1 MTVIPKYH
9 GIQLEETRRSLLRVL
24 NHPSEAREQIRRYV
38 SALAFAIISVFTLL
52 LRLPGAVII
61 RVTYGVSDTEK
72 VKEYVQLA
80 VKAME
85 SARAINRPGAF
96 VAEFFQFLQYF
107 PTWAPGGGARKYG
120 DFYRPIVHAMRDVPF
135 DGVKEAIVSIASSES
150 LLHVLIWWRR
160 HKATLN
166 LRSAMISSGS
176 SRAKMLSS
184 SLSSTSL
191 LERSPV

>member
-1 MTVIPKYH
+1 M
-9 GIQLEETRRSLLRVL
+9 S
-24 NHPSEAREQIRRYV
+24 N
-38 SALAFAIISVFTLL
+38 
-52 LRLPGAVII
+52 
-61 RVTYGVSDTEK
+61 TEK

-135 DGVKEAIVSIASSES
+135 DGVKEAIVSITFSES
-150 LLHVLIWWRR
+150 VLRVLMWWRR
-160 HKATLN
+160 HKATLSP
-166 LRSAMISSGS
+166 RSATISSGS
-176 SRAKMLSS
+176 SRAKMLNSS
-184 SLSSTSL
+184 PSSTSL
-191 LERSPV
+191 PERLPV